1 MAKYML
7 QQIDAGRVTL
17 WNNRTY
23 DISRFLL
30 FFTSNVG
37 AEIFQGNTHL
47 SMARKTEAA
56 CQRLVMMF
64 NSPEFVARFGKFGYG
79 IFAFNSLKPEH
90 LRLIARKFMDDKL
103 EYFRTIQE
111 RKQEENRFFTPE
123 NMNVLGYSPAV
134 VDHALLQTNTT
145 KNGARE
151 IRDIVERMLNQAYDL
166 ALSSDPSGQNM
177 TGYLHLETIATRTVI
192 VLKREVPKDCI
203 QLQNSKEKT
212 QNGKKR

>member
-1 MAKYML
+1 
-7 QQIDAGRVTL
+7 
-17 WNNRTY
+17 
-23 DISRFLL
+23 
-30 FFTSNVG
+30 
-37 AEIFQGNTHL
+37 
-47 SMARKTEAA
+47 
-56 CQRLVMMF
+56 
-64 NSPEFVARFGKFGYG
+64 
-79 IFAFNSLKPEH
+79 
-90 LRLIARKFMDDKL
+90 MDDKL

-212 QNGKKR
+212 QNG